1 MKSARTTEV
10 NASFCQF
17 GWQSLQSHTLLLD
30 MWCGPRL
37 SKPSCWYT
45 ACSKAATATDFSMP
59 PSQMHI
65 TRTVAWPDAQ
75 SINAALRHCF
85 IRHGK
90 STPAMQARMASVCSP
105 ECMCCRWSNA
115 IPQHATTMWKDLL
128 GHRCSRN
135 FRISQ
140 FCMCG
145 NSLLIPIR
153 VWVRGLSRTRQR
165 SIPRWCIGAL
175 SNPSVLTGYTS
186 LVSLKSVRGERCMLY
201 LAGGGLCD
209 AGRLAR
215 RHNARVRPQYRGGMS
230 HSYPMEVVGAAPAK

>member
-30 MWCGPRL
+30 RWCGPRL
-37 SKPSCWYT
+37 SKPSCRRT
-45 ACSKAATATDFSMP
+45 ACSKAATATDFSIP
-59 PSQMHI
+59 PSQTHI
-65 TRTVAWPDAQ
+65 TRTVSWPDAH
-75 SINAALRHCF
+75 SRNAALRHCF
-85 IRHGK
+85 IRHGR
-90 STPAMQARMASVCSP
+90 SMLSMQARMISVCSP
-105 ECMCCRWSNA
+105 QCVCCRWSKG

-186 LVSLKSVRGERCMLY
+186 LVSLKSVRGEAVYVIPCGRRFVRCR
-201 LAGGGLCD
+201 ATRSTAQRSG
-209 AGRLAR
+209 
-215 RHNARVRPQYRGGMS
+215 
-230 HSYPMEVVGAAPAK
+230 